1 MICFKISSDLE
12 KLRLMIWF
20 KVKYD
25 VVTLPCS
32 EGGLGFIDLVN
43 QSKADP
49 YAVLFIRR
57 VDNLIKKSTL
67 VHDTS
72 DPVWNESFQFDVCV
86 S

>member
-12 KLRLMIWF
+12 ATYVGILNVQLIEAKELAT
-20 KVKYD
+20 KYI
-25 VVTLPCS
+25 T
-32 EGGLGFIDLVN
+32 GR
-43 QSKADP
+43 ADP

-57 VDNLIKKSTL
+57 VDNLTKKSTL

>member
-12 KLRLMIWF
+12 ATYVGILNVQLIEAKELATNKTGR
-20 KVKYD
+20 
-25 VVTLPCS
+25 
-32 EGGLGFIDLVN
+32 
-43 QSKADP
+43 ADP